1 MNKYWFRITKYNP
14 INRNELWHYM
24 IDEWTSITNLSNY
37 NVGWEEYKNTESYYV
52 SFIISLLNNF
62 GYEKLSIFALE
73 KSFILSEFEPIRIK
87 WFWKNWKILF
97 KDIINKRKINLSL
110 DEISL
115 FIKFTLRE
123 MLWWILIWENIEIQ
137 FWYDYYMYILTSNI
151 NIVDYIKNS
160 NYEWLYIEE
169 VDLNYFQKDKDW
181 INTTWYNENH
191 FKYWK

>member
-24 IDEWTSITNLSNY
+24 IDEWTNITDLPNY
-37 NVGWEEYKNTESYYV
+37 NVSWEEYKNTESYYV

-62 GYEKLSIFALE
+62 GYEKLNIFALE
-73 KSFILSEFEPIRIK
+73 KSFIWNEFETIRIK
-87 WFWKNWKILF
+87 WLWKNWKILF

-110 DEISL
+110 DDISL

-137 FWYDYYMYILTSNI
+137 FWYDYYMYILTSNM

-169 VDLNYFQKDKDW
+169 VDLNYFERDKDW